1 MNKHIKPSNNSFNF
15 TLKPLSMIVF
25 SLFAQQV
32 YADSEAVKQ
41 QAIIKLGPALIQS
54 AAKAQAAVTLPSVET
69 TACVETTAGVE
80 TTSVE
85 TTQHQALKNGM
96 LLVDASAALEVKAI
110 NLNGKPVNIPSNA
123 DRYNVKKE
131 TLLKADASDAN
142 PGGTSNA
149 AKDSAKAYAKDKGTN
164 NLPIGIDLKAVTV
177 RAKRFHQIGPM
188 PGLGLT
194 KEEIPGNVQSITAK
208 EIKESHALSLT
219 DLMNT
224 HLQSVNVNDYQS
236 NPFQMDVTYRGFTA
250 SPQLGTAQG
259 LSVFLD
265 GIRVNEPFGDVVNWD
280 MIPLNAINGLDVFPG
295 SNPIFG
301 LGTLGG
307 ALSMRTKSGFD
318 TEEGTLEALGGSF
331 NRKQFQGS
339 VGGNNGVIAGFAA
352 ANIFMEDGWRDNS
365 PSKVNQLFGKAEWR
379 NEKLQLGLSALYA
392 GNKLIGN
399 GLLPM
404 EAIARDPSKVFTS
417 PDETKNRLFQFQL
430 SGIWD
435 VTDKF
440 NITAQVYR
448 RNSKRHALTTDINEQ
463 FGGLSTRRPNPGEK
477 VAPGFADINKDGLPD
492 YYLQDFNVAGDING
506 MPLDTNGVPLY
517 VDNGSGVFIANA
529 ASNHTPLVGTD
540 VLLQANPNQA
550 MYDPAGNGTLI
561 PFWVQADPFG
571 NGTFN
576 GVYPLGSGTMNGA
589 LPNKF
594 YQFALS
600 SWNTRHLISTGVNSY
615 PDPRFGADHPAGGA
629 TNYYF
634 GSDIATGNAQY
645 GNYTDPSGFVHYL
658 VLIPPIVADP
668 QLLATASV
676 DQRISKTLILPT
688 IDPITGQPNAQFR
701 NGADATS
708 NGPFLPNSLSKTGVI
723 DGTPT
728 AIITKTEIDQISDGG
743 AVQFNWNLDKHKL
756 MVGGSVD
763 MADASYTSAQL
774 LGLLD
779 ANHRGYL
786 DPANVGAEYAAST
799 TPIGLNDFKGDS
811 ITKSL
816 YASETW
822 SPVETLH
829 LNASARYNHT
839 KVRNTLAI
847 NNVLGL
853 KSANSFL
860 NYYSP
865 AVLCTGTLPDG
876 TPDPASCPAAEV
888 IPFSVSG
895 LQNYGGLGGPETER
909 FSYHS
914 FNPAFGGTWQ
924 VTPATNV
931 YANWSQGTRTPSVI
945 ELGCAYDGSPILSG
959 HDPATGAPIYAPRTL
974 YQRRFCSLPSTLSGD
989 PYLKQVV
996 SQTTEVGVR
1005 GYWGADIEWNATA
1018 YRSNLQD
1025 DIYFVSYAP
1034 DRSFFQNV
1042 GATRRQG
1049 LEFGVKGK
1057 AGKSHFS
1064 LNYSLTDATFQSNFQ
1079 MASPNNSSA
1088 SANMQDT
1095 SIKYDNILN
1104 GYTTTN
1110 NFGQIQV
1117 APGNRMPGVP
1127 LHNINASFDYDVTD
1141 KWNLGFS
1148 VVLHSSAFVRGN
1160 ENNQHQAG
1168 PATPIHTIVQ
1178 QCGPGDPGYVGG
1190 YCPYDSPRPDFR
1202 YDGKTPGYAVF
1213 SFKTS
1218 YKLDKGLTLGLQVN
1232 NIFDRSYSSAGR
1244 LGINPFSPSMRGVVS
1259 PVTGFN
1265 YNSNDWQATNFI
1277 APGAPRAA
1285 WLSLTYDFDVGK

>member
-1 MNKHIKPSNNSFNF
+1 MNLQNQPSKLSLNYK
-15 TLKPLSMIVF
+15 LKPISLIVF
-25 SLFAQQV
+25 SLFAQQAIAQNLASTSPDV
-32 YADSEAVKQ
+32 QFQQLQLCEQSANAKQDKAACISKLKLSEAQIAQLRADARFDNAIDAQAMSRTLSVADATPVIGNNVYGNSKLKVSPDILRTA
-41 QAIIKLGPALIQS
+41 QAI
-54 AAKAQAAVTLPSVET
+54 
-69 TACVETTAGVE
+69 
-80 TTSVE
+80 
-85 TTQHQALKNGM
+85 
-96 LLVDASAALEVKAI
+96 
-110 NLNGKPVNIPSNA
+110 
-123 DRYNVKKE
+123 
-131 TLLKADASDAN
+131 DAN
-142 PGGTSNA
+142 PAGASNA
-149 AKDSAKAYAKDKGTN
+149 AKENAKAYAKDKGTN
-164 NLPIGIDLKAVTV
+164 NLPIDIDLKAVSV

-250 SPQLGTAQG
+250 SPQLGTSQG

-417 PDETKNRLFQFQL
+417 PDETKNRLLQFQL

-492 YYLQDFNVAGDING
+492 YYLQDFNVAADING
-506 MPLDTNGVPLY
+506 MPLDTNGVPLF

-540 VLLQANPNQA
+540 VLLQANPNQL
-550 MYDPAGNGTLI
+550 MYDAAGNGTLI
-561 PFWVQADPFG
+561 PLWVQADPFG

-576 GVYPLGSGTMNGA
+576 GTYPLGSGTMNGA

-600 SWNTRHLISTGVNSY
+600 SWNTRHLISTGVNTY
-615 PDPRFGADHPAGGA
+615 PDPRFGERHPAGGVV

-634 GSDIATGNAQY
+634 GSDIATGNALY
-645 GNYTDPSGFVHYL
+645 GNYTDPSGFLHYL
-658 VLIPPIVADP
+658 VLVPPIVADP
-668 QLLATASV
+668 QLLAPASV
-676 DQRISKTLILPT
+676 DQRISKSLILPA

-756 MVGGSVD
+756 MVGSSVD

-786 DPANVGAEYAAST
+786 DPANVGAEYSAST

-895 LQNYGGLGGPETER
+895 FQNYGGLGGPETER

-924 VTPATNV
+924 ITPTTNV

-959 HDPATGAPIYAPRTL
+959 HDPATGAPIYAPKTL

-1005 GYWGADIEWNATA
+1005 GYWGADIEWNATV

-1064 LNYSLTDATFQSNFQ
+1064 LNYSLTDATFQSNFNL
-1079 MASPNNSSA
+1079 ASPNNSTA
-1088 SANMQDT
+1088 NANMQDQT
-1095 SIKYDNILN
+1095 IKYDNLLN
-1104 GYTTTN
+1104 GYTTLP
-1110 NFGQIQV
+1110 NFGLIQV
-1117 APGNRMPGVP
+1117 APDNRMPGVP

-1141 KWNLGFS
+1141 KWNIGFS
-1148 VVLHSSAFVRGN
+1148 AVLHSSAFVRGN

-1178 QCGPGDPGYVGG
+1178 CGPGDSGYVGG
-1190 YCPYDSPRPDFR
+1190 SCPYDSPRPDFR